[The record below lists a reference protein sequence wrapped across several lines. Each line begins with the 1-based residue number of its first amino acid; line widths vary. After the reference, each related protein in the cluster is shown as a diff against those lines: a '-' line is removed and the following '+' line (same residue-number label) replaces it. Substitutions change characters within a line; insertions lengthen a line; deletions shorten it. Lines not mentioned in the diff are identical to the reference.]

1 VVLDRLDADRSRE
14 MRFASAGAADQDD
27 VVRHHLSQLHRREF
41 IEDAQPRS
49 LTSPLDRERIALTQV
64 NRA

>member
-1 VVLDRLDADRSRE
+1 

-27 VVRHHLSQLHRREF
+27 VVRHHLSQLDRREF